1 MSTVTGI
8 EKVYIAVNTRDDAST
23 LTYGVPVYYEGIK
36 ELGIKPKTN
45 NVKLYAENKL
55 WDQSNS
61 FDSADVDIILA
72 SLSSLQRATLLG
84 QTIAAIGGVYA
95 TDDDSAPYVAIL
107 YKANIRGGFR
117 YGVLYKGMFA
127 LPEDTAKGQEGK
139 LEFQTPK
146 ISAVFQSTVY
156 EITGQD
162 GNKKGVWEYH
172 VDTIDPNCPV
182 DIEANWF
189 TSVTVPTLD
198 IVAPTLTSVPANNAT
213 GVAVGAVVVITF
225 NKAMDESTITLG
237 NIFLMT
243 AAGVLAA
250 CALTLDAAKKIATL
264 TPVSNLS
271 AGVYLV
277 AITNDVKSA
286 TGVAIANTSVI
297 KFTV

>member
-8 EKVYIAVNTRDDAST
+8 EKVYIAMNTKDDVSA

-61 FDSADVDIILA
+61 FDSVDVDITLA
-72 SLSSLQRATLLG
+72 SLSSIQRAMLLG
-84 QTIAAIGGVYA
+84 QTIAATGGVYA
-95 TDDDSAPYVAIL
+95 TDDDLAPYVAIL

-117 YGVLYKGMFA
+117 YGVLYKGLFA

-182 DIEANWF
+182 GIDATWF

-198 IVAPTLTSVPANNAT
+198 IVAPTFTSVPANNAT
-213 GVAVGAVVVITF
+213 GVAVGAAVNITF
-225 NKAMDESTITLG
+225 NKAMDDSTITLG
-237 NIFLMT
+237 NIFLLT
-243 AAGVLAA
+243 AAGVLTT
-250 CALTLDAAKKIATL
+250 CLLTLNTAKTIATL
-264 TPVSNLS
+264 TPGSNLS
-271 AGVYLV
+271 AGVYLTV
-277 AITNDVKSA
+277 ITNGVKSA